1 MSTFQSIS
9 KRSISSHFPS
19 INLKIRGLLLLSL
32 SLTSQSILAQS
43 SNPSQP
49 TSVANPATTA
59 TTATTANSATTNAT
73 STTSPTSTT
82 TVKTLRIQPK
92 SEDLNQARLLYEERC
107 VQCHGSNGNGNG
119 NLSEHLQPRPR
130 NFQSKDWQRQVSDI
144 EIKRVIIGGGG
155 AVQKSVLMPANPDLR
170 GKPKLIEAL
179 IYLIRTFDLSNQL
192 DESQLPLNQ
201 GPTE

>member
-1 MSTFQSIS
+1 MST
-9 KRSISSHFPS
+9 

-32 SLTSQSILAQS
+32 TLTSQSILAQS
-43 SNPSQP
+43 SNPTSP
-49 TSVANPATTA
+49 TTVSNPSTTA
-59 TTATTANSATTNAT
+59 TTSTT
-73 STTSPTSTT
+73 STTSTT
-82 TVKTLRIQPK
+82 IVKTLRIQPK

-130 NFQSKDWQRQVSDI
+130 NFQSKDWQRQVSDR
-144 EIKRVIIGGGG
+144 EIKRIIIGGGG

-201 GPTE
+201 GPKE

>member
-1 MSTFQSIS
+1 MEYGKMSTFQSIS

-32 SLTSQSILAQS
+32 TLTSQSILAQS
-43 SNPSQP
+43 SNPNSS
-49 TSVANPATTA
+49 TTVTNPSTTA
-59 TTATTANSATTNAT
+59 TT
-73 STTSPTSTT
+73 STTSTTSTT

>member
-1 MSTFQSIS
+1 
-9 KRSISSHFPS
+9 
-19 INLKIRGLLLLSL
+19 
-32 SLTSQSILAQS
+32 
-43 SNPSQP
+43 
-49 TSVANPATTA
+49 
-59 TTATTANSATTNAT
+59 
-73 STTSPTSTT
+73 
-82 TVKTLRIQPK
+82 
-92 SEDLNQARLLYEERC
+92 LLYEERC